1 MSKPIYKF
9 FMARFT
15 EAWHQLSEEE
25 QKSLAA
31 KVDATLEKVGAK
43 RLMQFR
49 LVLGTMVACW
59 SRGVPGHRGGPETH
73 CGPEGAKLV
82 SILREFDLVGH

>member
-31 KVDATLEKVGAK
+31 KVDATLVSPIDSKCTTCDRIKVYH
-43 RLMQFR
+43 
-49 LVLGTMVACW
+49 LGRV
-59 SRGVPGHRGGPETH
+59 V
-73 CGPEGAKLV
+73 
-82 SILREFDLVGH
+82 F